1 MARRWI
7 SLSII
12 IVMSG
17 CTAPPATTANENA
30 PTEQEASANAAGASG
45 SNNIA
50 ENAASDDPSAIAPGQ
65 PGGLPDDRTAV
76 SEGAIDPKS
85 AQGAGQVMQRYGGL
99 LEQRKFAD
107 ARLLWSDNGR
117 ASNMTE
123 KEFTET
129 WSRYADIHSEVGKP
143 GEPEG
148 AAGSIYV
155 SVPFR
160 LYGKQANGKPFNMV
174 GTVALRR
181 VNDVPGSTMEQRQW
195 HIASTDLKS
204 TI

>member
-7 SLSII
+7 SLSLII
-12 IVMSG
+12 AMSG
-17 CTAPPATTANENA
+17 CGSPPATTANENV
-30 PTEQEASANAAGASG
+30 PTEQAAPSNAAEPGA
-45 SNNIA
+45 ND
-50 ENAASDDPSAIAPGQ
+50 AAPVDPSTIKPGQ
-65 PGGLPDDRTAV
+65 PGGLPDDRTPI
-76 SEGAIDPKS
+76 SEGKIDPKS

-99 LEQRKFAD
+99 LEQRKFAE
-107 ARLLWSDNGR
+107 ARQLWSDGGR

-123 KEFTET
+123 KEFAES
-129 WSRYADIHSEVGKP
+129 WARYSEIHSEVGKP

-155 SVPFR
+155 TVPFR

-174 GTVALRR
+174 GEVTLRR
-181 VNDVPGSTMEQRQW
+181 VNDVDGSTEQQRQW

-204 TI
+204 TL